1 MPETL
6 TCREKL
12 EKLEEFLGKAMNGPK
27 HIGVVKAGPANG
39 FYRVDIR
46 GNDVLIPAH
55 PERITTPI
63 KAGAAVMIA
72 ENFISDLVPAE
83 LIPQEP
89 PVQFNLIT
97 WAEVGGMKSQ
107 IQKIRDLVELPML
120 HKDVYKEFGLTNSK
134 GVLLYGPPGCGKTLI
149 AKAIASS
156 VIKDRKNLTKD
167 SFVYLKGGEM
177 LSPYVGVAEQ
187 NIKNTFDRC
196 RANYKKTGVQSVV
209 FIDEAEAIVP
219 TRGSRRSSDVDTTI
233 VPTFLAEMDGF
244 ADDGPFVI
252 LATNHPDQ
260 IDPAI
265 QRPGRIDLK
274 IEISRPTK
282 EDAADIF
289 QIHLKKTKTE
299 NNTELSHYAAEHL
312 FKRTDI
318 NREVSGAMIAT
329 IVDNAI
335 QRAIKRR
342 ISTGKK
348 TSVLAEDLETSIVNF

>member
-1 MPETL
+1 MSEQL

-12 EKLEEFLGKAMNGPK
+12 NKIEEFLEEALKGPK
-27 HIGVVKAGPANG
+27 HIGTIKAGPVNN
-39 FYRVDIR
+39 FYRVDVK
-46 GNDVLIPAH
+46 GNDVLLPVH
-55 PERITTPI
+55 PRCELTFKPGTAVSIT
-63 KAGAAVMIA
+63 
-72 ENFISDLVPAE
+72 ENFIADV
-83 LIPQEP
+83 IPQDLLSKEP
-89 PVQFNLIT
+89 PVDFTFIS
-97 WAEVGGMKSQ
+97 WSDVGGMKSQ
-107 IQKIRDLVELPML
+107 IEKIRDLVELPML
-120 HKDVYKEFGLTNSK
+120 HKNVYKEFGLTSSK

-156 VIKDRKNLTKD
+156 VIKENKNITKD

-187 NIKNTFDRC
+187 SIKNIFERC
-196 RANYKKTGVQSVV
+196 RANYKKSGVQSVV

-219 TRGSRRSSDVDTTI
+219 TRGSRRSSDVETTI

-274 IEISRPTK
+274 IEISRPTVG
-282 EDAADIF
+282 DAADIF
-289 QIHLKKTKTE
+289 HIHLKRTKTSGSLD
-299 NNTELSHYAAEHL
+299 ELSKFAAERL
-312 FKRTDI
+312 FQRSDI
-318 NREVSGAMIAT
+318 QRSVSGAMIAT

-335 QRAIKRR
+335 HRAIKRR
-342 ISTGKK
+342 ITIGKQ
-348 TSVLAEDLETSIVNF
+348 TSVIAEDLETSIVNF